1 MRCVGGR
8 HSKSNKF
15 CKFKDFNSG
24 DYSWETFDNLL
35 PQLPEK
41 KTTPIY
47 KEKKDFIS
55 EIARKDYKG
64 DKGWLDRLKDK
75 PEEQKKIVVEML
87 KHIPIHEG
95 AGKGRRL
102 EICIPVLAGLVNEFG
117 NEAISICNEAGWYG
131 DKWDPEYEMQYLQ
144 EQRAGIGT
152 VVEWAR
158 KYGWVH
164 PYEKAKPEPV
174 KDIKIAAVFPTEV
187 SNSIETVTQY
197 LPHKDTLKILTFM
210 SAVAPLIR
218 LGTKINCIPTAN
230 FINPLNL
237 FACVIGA
244 SGSKKTP
251 LMNLLLQ
258 DPLKDVKKDLARAN
272 FKAGQQYVS
281 DLADYRNNG
290 GDKPEKPPY
299 PIISTRDATS
309 ESLERQLMDQERVKM
324 GLLRFNDELAGLI
337 KSFNKYSQGRGS
349 DEEFLLEL
357 YDGQRI

>member
-1 MRCVGGR
+1 
-8 HSKSNKF
+8 
-15 CKFKDFNSG
+15 
-24 DYSWETFDNLL
+24 
-35 PQLPEK
+35 
-41 KTTPIY
+41 
-47 KEKKDFIS
+47 
-55 EIARKDYKG
+55 
-64 DKGWLDRLKDK
+64 
-75 PEEQKKIVVEML
+75 
-87 KHIPIHEG
+87 
-95 AGKGRRL
+95 
-102 EICIPVLAGLVNEFG
+102 
-117 NEAISICNEAGWYG
+117 
-131 DKWDPEYEMQYLQ
+131 MQYLQ
-144 EQRAGIGT
+144 EQRAGLGT

-164 PYEKAKPEPV
+164 PYEKAKPAPA

-218 LGTKINCIPTAN
+218 LGTKINCIPTTN
-230 FINPLNL
+230 FIVPLNL

-299 PIISTRDATS
+299 PIITTRDATA
-309 ESLERQLMDQERVKM
+309 EALEKQLMDQE
-324 GLLRFNDELAGLI
+324 LSLI
-337 KSFNKYSQGRGS
+337 HISEPTRPY
-349 DEEFLLEL
+349 
-357 YDGQRI
+357 